1 MDIEPFMEVAR
12 NRRSVRVFKKD
23 PVPEEMLA
31 KIVEAASL
39 APTGNNTQP
48 MEIVAVRNKA
58 AIHEIETII
67 GEFFLPP
74 MTQRFNAPAMLVI
87 LADPRFCA
95 AYPEGFVRQK
105 ILHSSLCL
113 AVENIFLAIA
123 ALGLGSV
130 WKEVPPSAAV
140 RIKELLKI
148 PQVFELLTVL
158 PLGFPGRGSREKRP
172 KRKIPLHLEHYHAEK
187 FKSDE
192 EIEEIMKKYCRV
204 KELGKVRAL

>member
-1 MDIEPFMEVAR
+1 MDIGALMDVVK
-12 NRRSVRVFKKD
+12 NRSSVRVFKND
-23 PVPEEMLA
+23 PVPDEMLE

-58 AIHEIETII
+58 VIHEIETII

-74 MTQRFNAPAMLVI
+74 MTQRFDAPAMLVI
-87 LADPRFCA
+87 LGDPRFCV
-95 AYPEGFVRQK
+95 AYPDGFVRHK

-113 AVENIFLAIA
+113 TVENMFLAIA

-148 PQVFELLTVL
+148 PQVFDLLTVL
-158 PLGFPGRGSREKRP
+158 PLGFPGKGRREKRP
-172 KRKIPLHLEHYHAEK
+172 KRRIPLHMEHYQAK
-187 FKSDE
+187 KVKSGE
-192 EIEEIMKKYCRV
+192 EIEAIMKKYCRV

>member
-1 MDIEPFMEVAR
+1 MDFEALMDVVI
-12 NRRSVRVFKKD
+12 NRRSVRVFKSD
-23 PVPEEMLA
+23 PVPDEMLNQ
-31 KIVEAASL
+31 IVKAASL

-58 AIHEIETII
+58 VIHEIETII

-74 MTQRFNAPAMLVI
+74 MTQRFDAPAMLVV
-87 LADPRFCA
+87 LGDPRFCT
-95 AYPEGFVRQK
+95 AYPEGFVRQR

-158 PLGFPGRGSREKRP
+158 PLGFPGKGHREKRP
-172 KRKIPLHLEHYHAEK
+172 KRKIPLHLEHYHAGK
-187 FKSDE
+187 FKSGK